1 MLRVDEM
8 SRDERRAA
16 KEVITVRT
24 QAVIDAYQDS
34 KTAREAVAA
43 LVKEYGYKEAVM
55 MVATVINRVGLWD
68 GRIYD
73 GIREWAQ
80 ATHAPSNETMT
91 ELEVYGVDSWIHSA
105 HVNEIGREMRN
116 YEPTAEDLES
126 EPAFYGYVYDLM
138 GESEPEEDEEPK
150 RTKAE
155 VIADIIE
162 AFEEDEDVFN
172 FCIEDLD
179 SYNGYLGDDRYYPM
193 EDLDEFY
200 RDQEPSE
207 ILARAFYGYDETYG
221 SSDRREPFNPNR
233 DWFYFNGYGN
243 LVSSDYKD
251 YSDKI
256 DEYAVEEMSDNR
268 SWIDSIEDDAKI
280 SALFDELEECE
291 E

>member
-24 QAVIDAYQDS
+24 QAVIDAYNDS
-34 KTAREAVAA
+34 TKAREAVEA
-43 LVKEYGYKEAVM
+43 LVKEYGYSEAVM
-55 MVATVINRVGLWD
+55 MVATVINRVSLGD

-80 ATHAPSNETMT
+80 NTHAPSNEQMHA
-91 ELEVYGVDSWIHSA
+91 LDIYGVDSWIHSA
-105 HVNEIGREMRN
+105 HVNEIGQAMRK
-116 YEPTAEDLES
+116 YEPTEEDLNKG
-126 EPAFYGYVYDLM
+126 PVFYGYVYDLM

-162 AFEEDEDVFN
+162 AFEADEDIFN
-172 FCIEDLD
+172 ACIEELD
-179 SYNGYLGDDRYYPM
+179 SYNGYLGDDRYYSM
-193 EDLDEFY
+193 EDLDELY
-200 RDQEPSE
+200 RDQEPTE
-207 ILARAFYGYDETYG
+207 ILTRAFYGYDETYG
-221 SSDRREPFNPNR
+221 CSDRREAFNPNR

-243 LVSSDYKD
+243 LVSSDWKD

-256 DEYAVEEMSDNR
+256 DEYAVEQMSDNR
-268 SWIDSIEDDAKI
+268 RRIDSIEDDAKI